1 MSDATMGLPGGAT
14 IGDLD
19 ARARRR
25 AIVSSAVGNFVELYD
40 FLIYGLFAAQIAANF
55 FPAGDPTANLLKSFA
70 IYGVGFFM
78 RPVGAIVIGAYGDRH
93 GRRNALVL
101 TVGLMAAATALTG
114 LIPSYGS
121 IGVAAPVLLLLCRL
135 VQGFSTG
142 GEWGG
147 SATFLVEFSPPGKR
161 GLVGSVQQFSVGLAL
176 IAATFTAAALN
187 GWLTKPQMIEWGW
200 RVPFLIGFVLAPV
213 GLYLRAR
220 VAESPA
226 FSRTV
231 ENKQVASN
239 PFLESLS
246 THRWP
251 VLAAFG
257 LSAIGTVGNYTYN
270 IYMPTFATTKLGL
283 GAGASYTS
291 ATVAAVVLTI
301 LTPVMGWL
309 SDIIG
314 RKPLLIASAVGYGV
328 LSYPAFGYLSGAPDA
343 SKLMIVQS
351 LSAVLLAMYAG
362 PLCAILA
369 ELFPTKVRFT
379 ALSIGYGMSVTLFGG
394 LAPFIAEA
402 LIDSTKNPVAPA
414 YFLIFAA
421 IVSTVTLLLLKDRT
435 NAPLD

>member
-1 MSDATMGLPGGAT
+1 MSQAAMGVSPAGTVEL
-14 IGDLD
+14 DLGT
-19 ARARRR
+19 RRR
-25 AIVSSAVGNFVELYD
+25 AIISSAVGNFVELYD

-55 FPAGDPTANLLKSFA
+55 FPKGDPTVSLLQAFA

-78 RPVGAIVIGAYGDRH
+78 RPVGAIVIGAYGDKH
-93 GRRNALVL
+93 GRKNALVV

-114 LIPSYGS
+114 LIPSYNS
-121 IGVAAPVLLLLCRL
+121 IGVAAPLLLLLCRL

-147 SATFLVEFSPPGKR
+147 SATFLVEFAPPGKR
-161 GLVGSVQQFSVGLAL
+161 GLIGSVQQFSVGLAL
-176 IAATFTAAALN
+176 IAGTLTAAVLN
-187 GWLTKPQMIEWGW
+187 GWLSKEAMIEWGW

-231 ENKQVASN
+231 ARNEVARS
-239 PFLESLS
+239 PVLEALS
-246 THRWP
+246 THRLP

-270 IYMPTFATTKLGL
+270 IYLPTFATTKLGI
-283 GAGASYTS
+283 AGATAYTS
-291 ATVAAVVLTI
+291 AVVAAIVLTVF
-301 LTPVMGWL
+301 TPVMGWL
-309 SDIIG
+309 SDKIG
-314 RKPLLIASAVGYGV
+314 RKPILLASSIFYGV
-328 LSYPAFGYLSGAPDA
+328 LSYPAFVFLTGRPDG
-343 SKLMIVQS
+343 SHLMIVQS
-351 LSAVLLAMYAG
+351 VSAFLLAMYAG

-394 LAPFIAEA
+394 LAPFIAEY
-402 LIDSTKNPVAPA
+402 LIKQTGSPVAPA

-421 IVSTVTLLLLKDRT
+421 IVSTVTLALMKD
-435 NAPLD
+435 

>member
-1 MSDATMGLPGGAT
+1 MSQAAMGISPAGVGE
-14 IGDLD
+14 LD
-19 ARARRR
+19 VRTRRR
-25 AIVSSAVGNFVELYD
+25 AIISSAVGNFVELYD

-55 FPAGDPTANLLKSFA
+55 FPSGNETANLLKTFA

-78 RPVGAIVIGAYGDRH
+78 RPVGAIIIGAYGDRH
-93 GRRNALVL
+93 GRKNALVV

-114 LIPSYGS
+114 LIPSYAS
-121 IGVAAPVLLLLCRL
+121 IGIAAPILLLLCRL

-147 SATFLVEFSPPGKR
+147 AATFLVEFAPPGKR
-161 GLVGSVQQFSVGLAL
+161 GLIGSVQQFSVGLAL
-176 IAATFTAAALN
+176 IAGTLTAALLN
-187 GWLTKPQMIEWGW
+187 GWLSKEAMIDWGW

-226 FSRTV
+226 YSRTV
-231 ENKQVASN
+231 ARQEVAKS
-239 PFLESLS
+239 PVLESLS
-246 THRWP
+246 THRIP

-270 IYMPTFATTKLGL
+270 IYLPTMATQKLGIA
-283 GAGASYTS
+283 AGTAYTS
-291 ATVAAVVLTI
+291 ATMAAVVLTV

-309 SDIIG
+309 SDKTG
-314 RKPLLIASAVGYGV
+314 RKPILLVSAVAYGL
-328 LSYPAFGYLSGAPDA
+328 LSYPAFAYLTTAPDGT
-343 SKLMIVQS
+343 KLMIVQAI
-351 LSAVLLAMYAG
+351 SAALLAMYAG

-394 LAPFIAEA
+394 FAPFIAGY
-402 LIDSTKNPVAPA
+402 LIENTGNPVAPA
-414 YFLIFAA
+414 FFLVFAA
-421 IVSTVTLLLLKDRT
+421 IVSTITLALMKDRT

>member
-1 MSDATMGLPGGAT
+1 MSQAAMGVAGVAV
-14 IGDLD
+14 DLD
-19 ARARRR
+19 TGTRRR
-25 AIVSSAVGNFVELYD
+25 AIISSAVGNFVELYD

-55 FPAGDPTANLLKSFA
+55 FPAGDDTANLLKSFA

-78 RPVGAIVIGAYGDRH
+78 RPIGAIVIGAYGDRH
-93 GRRNALVL
+93 GRKNALVV

-121 IGVAAPVLLLLCRL
+121 IGIAAPLLLLLCRL

-147 SATFLVEFSPPGKR
+147 SATFLVEFAPPGKR
-161 GLVGSVQQFSVGLAL
+161 GLIGSVQQFSVGLAL
-176 IAATFTAAALN
+176 IAGTLTAAVLN
-187 GWLTKPQMIEWGW
+187 GWLTKQQMIEWGW
-200 RVPFLIGFVLAPV
+200 RIPFLIGFVLAPV

-226 FSRTV
+226 YSRTV
-231 ENKQVASN
+231 ANKEVARN
-239 PFLESLS
+239 PFVESLS
-246 THRWP
+246 THRLP

-270 IYMPTFATTKLGL
+270 IYLPTLATSKLGI
-283 GAGASYTS
+283 AGGTAYTS
-291 ATVAAVVLTI
+291 ATVAAIVLTVF
-301 LTPVMGWL
+301 TPVMGWL
-309 SDIIG
+309 SDRTG
-314 RKPLLIASAVGYGV
+314 RKPILLCSAVFYGL
-328 LSYPAFGYLSGAPDA
+328 LSYPAFVFLAGKPDGTH
-343 SKLMIVQS
+343 LVIVQS
-351 LSAVLLAMYAG
+351 VSAFLLAMYAG

-394 LAPFIAEA
+394 LAPFIAEY
-402 LIDSTKNPVAPA
+402 LIKQTGSPVSPA
-414 YFLIFAA
+414 YFLILAA
-421 IVSTVTLLLLKDRT
+421 IVSTVTLALMKDRT

>member
-1 MSDATMGLPGGAT
+1 MSQAAMGISAAGLA
-14 IGDLD
+14 DLD
-19 ARARRR
+19 VSTRRR
-25 AIVSSAVGNFVELYD
+25 AILSSAVGNFVELYD

-55 FPAGDPTANLLKSFA
+55 FPAGDQTANLLKSFA

-78 RPVGAIVIGAYGDRH
+78 RPVGAIVIGAYGDRQ

-114 LIPSYGS
+114 LIPAYTS
-121 IGVAAPVLLLLCRL
+121 IGIAAPLLLLLCRL

-161 GLVGSVQQFSVGLAL
+161 GLIGSVQQFSVGLAL

-187 GWLTKPQMIEWGW
+187 GWLTKAQMVEWGW

-226 FSRTV
+226 FNRTV
-231 ENKQVASN
+231 EKKQVARN

-246 THRWP
+246 THRWA
-251 VLAAFG
+251 VLSAFG

-283 GAGASYTS
+283 PGGAAYS
-291 ATVAAVVLTI
+291 AATIAAVVLTI
-301 LTPVMGWL
+301 LTPVMGWA
-309 SDIIG
+309 SDKIG
-314 RKPLLIASAVGYGV
+314 RKPLLLASAIGYGV
-328 LSYPAFGYLSGAPDA
+328 LSYPAFVYLSGAPDA
-343 SKLMIVQS
+343 TKLVIVQS
-351 LSAVLLAMYAG
+351 VSAVLLAMYAG

-394 LAPFIAEA
+394 LAPFIAEYLIGA
-402 LIDSTKNPVAPA
+402 LNSPVAPA
-414 YFLIFAA
+414 YFLMFAA
-421 IVSTVTLLLLKDRT
+421 IVSTLALLLTKDRT

>member
-1 MSDATMGLPGGAT
+1 MSQAAMGLSAAT
-14 IGDLD
+14 PDLD
-19 ARARRR
+19 LGTRRR

-40 FLIYGLFAAQIAANF
+40 FLIYGLFATQIAANF
-55 FPAGDPTANLLKSFA
+55 FPKGHETAALLQAFA

-93 GRRNALVL
+93 GRKNALVL
-101 TVGLMAAATALTG
+101 TVGLMAGATALTG
-114 LIPSYGS
+114 LIPSFNS
-121 IGVAAPVLLLLCRL
+121 IGIAAPLLLLLCRL

-147 SATFLVEFSPPGKR
+147 SATFLVEFAPPGKR
-161 GLVGSVQQFSVGLAL
+161 GIVGSVQQFSVGLAL
-176 IAATFTAAALN
+176 IAGTLTAAVLN
-187 GWLTKPQMIEWGW
+187 GSLSKEAMIDWGW

-231 ENKQVASN
+231 QKQEVARS
-239 PFLESLS
+239 PVLEALS
-246 THRWP
+246 THRLP

-270 IYMPTFATTKLGL
+270 IYLPTFATTKLGIV
-283 GAGASYTS
+283 GATAYTS
-291 ATVAAVVLTI
+291 ATVAAVVLTV
-301 LTPVMGWL
+301 LTPVMGWV
-309 SDIIG
+309 SDKIG
-314 RKPLLIASAVGYGV
+314 RKPLLLISAIGYGL
-328 LSYPAFGYLSGAPDA
+328 LSWPAFSYLSGAPEGTR
-343 SKLMIVQS
+343 LMVVQS
-351 LSAVLLAMYAG
+351 VSAVLLAMYAG

-394 LAPFIAEA
+394 LAPFIATW
-402 LIDSTKNPVAPA
+402 LIDVTRNPVSPA

-421 IVSTVTLLLLKDRT
+421 IVSTITLLLMKDRT

>member
-1 MSDATMGLPGGAT
+1 MSEATMGLPGTTSAAE
-14 IGDLD
+14 LD
-19 ARARRR
+19 ARTRRR

-40 FLIYGLFAAQIAANF
+40 FLIYGLFATQIAANF
-55 FPAGDPTANLLKSFA
+55 FPKTDPTAALLQTFA

-78 RPVGAIVIGAYGDRH
+78 RPVGAIVIGAYGDRK
-93 GRRNALVL
+93 GRKNALVL

-121 IGVAAPVLLLLCRL
+121 IGIAAPILLLLCRL

-147 SATFLVEFSPPGKR
+147 AATFLVEFSPPGKR
-161 GLVGSVQQFSVGLAL
+161 GLIGSVQQFSVGLAL
-176 IAATFTAAALN
+176 ICGTLTAAVLN
-187 GWLTKPQMIEWGW
+187 GYLDKESMIVWGW
-200 RVPFLIGFVLAPV
+200 RIPFLIGFVLAPV

-231 ENKQVASN
+231 EKKEVAHS
-239 PFLESLS
+239 PVLESLS
-246 THRWP
+246 THRVP

-270 IYMPTFATTKLGL
+270 IFLPTFATQKLAIAPGL
-283 GAGASYTS
+283 SYTS
-291 ATVAAVVLTI
+291 GTIAAIVLTI
-301 LTPVMGWL
+301 LTPVMGGL
-309 SDIIG
+309 SDKIG
-314 RKPLLIASAVGYGV
+314 RKPLLIASAIAYGV
-328 LSYPAFGYLSGAPDA
+328 FSYPLFLFLAGKPDGTA
-343 SKLMIVQS
+343 LIIVQS
-351 LSAVLLAMYAG
+351 FSAVLLAMYAG

-369 ELFPTKVRFT
+369 ELFPTRVRFT

-394 LAPFIAEA
+394 FAPFIAQY
-402 LIDSTKNPVAPA
+402 LIETTKNPVSPSF
-414 YFLIFAA
+414 FLIFAA